1 MRTDVESGS
10 RSAAS
15 YRLAWAGLQV
25 ATLALIALF
34 LFAGSA
40 RAAGGEAELMRAGN
54 DIHNVASLQRGARNF
69 MNYCSGCHSAQFVR
83 YNRIAADLQIPESEL
98 KANLM
103 FTGERP
109 FDTIKTAMHAE
120 DARRWFGNAPPDL
133 SLIGRSRGSDYL
145 YTFLKTFYADPT
157 KSTGTNNLVL
167 PGTAMPH
174 VLAPLQGLQVAEFET
189 VQHGGTTSEEF
200 RRFELAQKGALT
212 PAQYDEF
219 VRDTVNFL
227 EYIGE
232 PVQAKRQQLGVWVI
246 LFLLLFTVLAW
257 LLKKEYWKDVR

>member
-1 MRTDVESGS
+1 MRTNVGFAG
-10 RSAAS
+10 RSAAA
-15 YRLAWAGLQV
+15 YRLAWAGLQA
-25 ATLALIALF
+25 ATLALICLF
-34 LFAGSA
+34 LFTGVA
-40 RAAGGEAELMRAGN
+40 RAAAGGAELLPAGN
-54 DIHNVASLQRGARNF
+54 DIHNTASLQRGARNF
-69 MNYCSGCHSAQFVR
+69 MNYCTGCHSAQFVR

-109 FDTIKTAMHAE
+109 FDTIRTAMNAE

-133 SLIGRSRGSDYL
+133 SLIARSRGPDYL
-145 YTFLKTFYADPT
+145 YTFLKTFYVDPT
-157 KSTGTNNLVL
+157 KSMGTNNLVL

-174 VLAPLQGLQVAEFET
+174 VLASLQGLQAAEFET
-189 VQHGGTTSEEF
+189 VQHGATKSEEF
-200 RRFELAQKGALT
+200 RRFELVQKGTLT
-212 PAQYDEF
+212 PEQYDEF

-232 PVQAKRQQLGVWVI
+232 PVQAKRQRLGVWVI